1 VATMEQVRAI
11 AEGNRSSANEMNE
24 SVSLL
29 SDAIRTLDE
38 EVRKFRV
45 RS

>member
-1 VATMEQVRAI
+1 
-11 AEGNRSSANEMNE
+11 MNE

-38 EVRKFRV
+38 EVRRFRV
-45 RS
+45 RA